1 MSATYTLR
9 ELAERLGGEIRGD
22 DHVTIRGVA
31 SIGAATAEHITWIGD
46 TKHGSRLRASRAGA
60 VLVGRDFPETPMP
73 ALAVESVD
81 HGLATLLDLFAPP
94 VPRPAP
100 GVHAT
105 AVVAESARL
114 GRDAAVG
121 PYAVLEAGVVIGDRT
136 CLYAG
141 VHVGAESTIGADCVL
156 WNHVV
161 IRERCAIGERVI
173 LHPHAV
179 IGSDGFGYYFADGKH
194 HKLTHGGRVVI
205 ADDVEIGAGSCV
217 DRSKVE
223 QTYIGPGTKIDNL
236 VQVGHN
242 VRIGP
247 HCIVVANTGI
257 GGSAVLGEG
266 VVLAGHVGLRDN
278 IELDDGVRVG
288 ACSCVSRDIASG
300 TVSGIPAVDHAQ
312 WLREQAAL
320 RKLPDLVT
328 QVRQLAQR
336 VKDLESATN
345 DQ

>member
-1 MSATYTLR
+1 VA
-9 ELAERLGGEIRGD
+9 
-22 DHVTIRGVA
+22 IRGVA
-31 SIGAATAEHITWIGD
+31 SVQAATAEQITWIAD
-46 TKHGSRLRASRAGA
+46 ARHVPRLSASQAGA
-60 VLVGRDFPETPMP
+60 VLVRRDFAETPMP
-73 ALAVESVD
+73 ALVVESVD
-81 HGLATLLDLFAPP
+81 HGLAMLLDLFAPQ

-105 AVVAESARL
+105 AVVAESTRL
-114 GRDAAVG
+114 GREVAIG
-121 PYAVLEAGVVIGDRT
+121 PYAVIEAGAVIGDRA

-141 VHVGAESTIGADCVL
+141 VHVGAESTVGVDCVL

-161 IRERCAIGERVI
+161 IRERCVIGDRVI
-173 LHPHAV
+173 LHPHVV
-179 IGSDGFGYYFADGKH
+179 IGSDGFGYYFAEGRH

-223 QTYIGPGTKIDNL
+223 ETYIGPGTKIDNL

-278 IELDDGVRVG
+278 IELHDEVRVG
-288 ACSCVSRDIASG
+288 ACSCVSRDVGSG
-300 TVSGIPAVDHAQ
+300 TVSGIPAVEHGQ